1 MGRNV
6 FGMNEETMKILTM
19 IEQGKITAAQG
30 QQLLDAM
37 NDAGAKTSAKPKQTA
52 SPDKKSR
59 ILRVVVDTRGKGEDN
74 ARVRINVPLQVAK
87 KLAGLTA
94 LIPNDAKTEMMEN
107 GINIDAIDL
116 EELIGMF
123 QDGLIDEN
131 LVDVEAGDEG
141 KGASVKIYVD

>member
-1 MGRNV
+1 
-6 FGMNEETMKILTM
+6 MNEESMKILTM
-19 IEQGKITAAQG
+19 IEQGKITAEEG
-30 QQLLDAM
+30 RKLLDAM
-37 NDAGAKTSAKPKQTA
+37 GDEPSEIKSMQSAAPE
-52 SPDKKSR
+52 KKNR
-59 ILRVVVDTRGKGEDN
+59 ILRVVVDTKGQGEDN
-74 ARVRINVPLQVAK
+74 ARVRVNVPLQVAK

-94 LIPNDAKTEMMEN
+94 LIPKDAKAEMMDN
-107 GINIDAIDL
+107 GIDIDAIDL